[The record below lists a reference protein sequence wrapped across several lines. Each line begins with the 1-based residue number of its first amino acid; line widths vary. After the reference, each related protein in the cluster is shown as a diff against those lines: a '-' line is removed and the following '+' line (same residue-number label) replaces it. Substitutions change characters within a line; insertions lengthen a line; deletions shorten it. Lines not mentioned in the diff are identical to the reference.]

1 MSATTPDPW
10 PWPDSL
16 DGPIAA
22 PDHHRVL
29 WETDR
34 VRVLET
40 TIRAGA
46 ITPLHTHRASTVT
59 YVVSGTSF
67 IRRNEQGAVTLDTSA
82 MDPPFVMPPILWSD
96 SVPAHTLENTGPDDL
111 VVIGVELKD

>member
-1 MSATTPDPW
+1 MNAKSADPW
-10 PWPDSL
+10 PWPESL

-29 WETDR
+29 WENDR

-40 TIRAGA
+40 TIPAGA
-46 ITPLHTHRASTVT
+46 TTPLHTHRASTVM

-67 IRRNEQGAVTLDTSA
+67 IRRNEHGAVMLDTSA
-82 MDPPFVMPPILWSD
+82 MDPPFVMSPILWSD
-96 SVPAHTLENTGPDDL
+96 TGPAHTLENTGLDDL

>member
-1 MSATTPDPW
+1 MTATHADPW
-10 PWPDSL
+10 PWPASL

-22 PDHHRVL
+22 PDHHRVV
-29 WETDR
+29 WENER

-40 TIRAGA
+40 TIPAGA
-46 ITPLHTHRASTVT
+46 ITPLHTHRASTVM

-67 IRRNEQGAVTLDTSA
+67 IRRNELGTVMLDTSA

-96 SVPAHTLENTGPDDL
+96 TGPAHTLENTGPDPL
-111 VVIGVELKD
+111 VVIGVELKV